1 MEQLGDGTFSKTGN
15 IHEFDDVKN
24 NLMLH
29 DRYYTLADF
38 DSYIE
43 AQDKVNATYK
53 VQKKVFYLLFS
64 DLFQGKKYSKYF
76 FFINL
81 QNWEQWAKMA
91 VLNVASSGKFSSDRT
106 IAEYGREIWG
116 VEPSFETLPDPSVSQ
131 TNGGQR

>member
-53 VQKKVFYLLFS
+53 VQKIVFYLLFS
-64 DLFQGKKYSKYF
+64 DLCQGKKYSKF
-76 FFINL
+76 FFYL
-81 QNWEQWAKMA
+81 
-91 VLNVASSGKFSSDRT
+91 
-106 IAEYGREIWG
+106 
-116 VEPSFETLPDPSVSQ
+116 
-131 TNGGQR
+131 

>member
-53 VQKKVFYLLFS
+53 VQKKVFYLLVFS
-64 DLFQGKKYSKYF
+64 DLCQGKKYSKYF
-76 FFINL
+76 FYINL
-81 QNWEQWAKMA
+81 
-91 VLNVASSGKFSSDRT
+91 
-106 IAEYGREIWG
+106 
-116 VEPSFETLPDPSVSQ
+116 
-131 TNGGQR
+131 